1 MIVGLQIRAARAMLR
16 WSAAELSRKSGV
28 SQPTILRI
36 EQIDGVSTSRGDT
49 LSRIEDA
56 LMAGGIEFIGG
67 STEAPGVRWLRTLGS
82 KSSR

>member
-1 MIVGLQIRAARAMLR
+1 MIVGIQIRAARAMLR

-67 STEAPGVRWLRTLGS
+67 STEAPGVRWLGELGS

>member
-16 WSAAELSRKSGV
+16 WTAAELGRNAGV
-28 SQPTILRI
+28 SLPTIQRI
-36 EQIDGVSTSRGDT
+36 ERFDGVPTSRGDT

-67 STEAPGVRWLRTLGS
+67 STEAPGVCWHGKLGS
-82 KSSR
+82 RPSR

>member
-16 WSAAELSRKSGV
+16 WTAAELGRKAGV
-28 SQPTILRI
+28 SHPTIHRI

-49 LSRIEDA
+49 LDRIEKA

-67 STEAPGVRWLRTLGS
+67 STEAPGVRWLGELGS

>member
-1 MIVGLQIRAARAMLR
+1 MIVGLQIRAARAMLL
-16 WSAAELSRKSGV
+16 WSAAELSIKSGV

-49 LSRIEDA
+49 LDRIEKA

-67 STEAPGVRWLRTLGS
+67 STEAPGVRWHGELGS

>member
-16 WSAAELSRKSGV
+16 WSAKELGRKAGV
-28 SQPTILRI
+28 SHPTIHRI
-36 EQIDGVSTSRGDT
+36 EQVDGVSTSRGDT
-49 LSRIEDA
+49 LDRIEKA

-67 STEAPGVRWLRTLGS
+67 STEPPGVRWHGELGS

>member
-16 WSAAELSRKSGV
+16 WSAAELGRKAGV
-28 SQPTILRI
+28 SQPTIQRI
-36 EQIDGVSTSRGDT
+36 EQTDGVSTSRGDT
-49 LSRIEDA
+49 LDRIEKA

-67 STEAPGVRWLRTLGS
+67 STEAPGVRWLGEVGS

>member
-1 MIVGLQIRAARAMLR
+1 MIVGLQIRSARAMLR
-16 WSAAELSRKSGV
+16 WSAAELSKKSGV

-49 LSRIEDA
+49 LDRIEKA

-67 STEAPGVRWLRTLGS
+67 STEPPGVRWHGELGF
-82 KSSR
+82 KSSQ